1 MSSPVAL
8 PELSVIVPTLNE
20 QGTLP
25 ELLENLGQQR
35 GISFEVIVV
44 DGGSRDG
51 DSGLDPSVANAY
63 PLILVDSPAGRGTQL
78 NAGARR
84 ARGEW
89 LLFLHADSRFSDP
102 TALARGVRYLNSESE
117 HPAGSVIAG
126 RFALRFTATG
136 GQFPG
141 AYAFYESKARRNR
154 PGCVHGDQGFL
165 FRRHLF
171 SRLGPFNTD
180 LPFLEDERFAERVFQ
195 QGRWLLMPAEITT
208 SARRFVAEGLF
219 RRQWLNALIMNAL
232 AIGWFDFLQAAPG
245 LYRTQDQTGRID
257 LGVIARAG
265 RGLLRDRSWRER
277 WRICYDSAEF
287 ILDNAWQLLLALDV
301 RRGLRRDR
309 DYRGEKTPCLDRWE
323 RPLSR
328 LCRCLPGRFLLA
340 VGLGIGGCLLLVF
353 GSRPVRG

>member
-1 MSSPVAL
+1 MSSPVVH

-51 DSGLDPSVANAY
+51 TRDFASSAGNAY
-63 PLILVDSPAGRGTQL
+63 PLTLVDSPAGRGTQL
-78 NAGARR
+78 NAGARQ

-89 LLFLHADSRFSDP
+89 LLFLHADSRFSDS
-102 TALARGVRYLNSESE
+102 TALARGVRSLAAESE
-117 HPAGSVIAG
+117 HPAGTVIAG
-126 RFALRFTATG
+126 RYALRFTATG
-136 GQFPG
+136 GQLPG
-141 AYAFYESKARRNR
+141 TYAFYESKARWNR

-165 FRRHLF
+165 LQRQVF
-171 SRLGPFNTD
+171 SRLGPFDTD

-195 QGRWLLMPAEITT
+195 QGRWLLLPAEIAT

-219 RRQWLNALIMNAL
+219 RRQWLNALILNAL
-232 AIGWFDFLQAAPG
+232 AIGWFDFLRVAPG
-245 LYRTQDQTGRID
+245 LYRTQDQAGRID

-265 RGLLRDRSWRER
+265 RGLLRDRPWRER
-277 WRICYDSAEF
+277 WRLCYDSAGF

-301 RRGLRRDR
+301 RRGLRRDH

-323 RPLSR
+323 KPLSR
-328 LCRCLPGRFLLA
+328 LCRWLPGRFLLA
-340 VGLGIGGCLLLVF
+340 VGLGIGGGLLLVF

>member
-1 MSSPVAL
+1 MSSPVVH

-25 ELLENLGQQR
+25 DLLENLGQQR

-51 DSGLDPSVANAY
+51 TRALVASAANAY
-63 PLILVDSPAGRGTQL
+63 PLTLVDSPAGRGTQL

-89 LLFLHADSRFSDP
+89 LLFLHADSRFSDS
-102 TALARGVRYLNSESE
+102 TALVRGARSLAAESE
-117 HPAGSVIAG
+117 HPGGTVIAG
-126 RFALRFTATG
+126 RYAVRFTATG
-136 GQFPG
+136 GKHPG

-154 PGCVHGDQGFL
+154 PGCIHGDQGFL
-165 FRRHLF
+165 LQRHVF
-171 SRLGPFNTD
+171 FRLGPFDTD
-180 LPFLEDERFAERVFQ
+180 LPFLEDERFAERVFR
-195 QGRWLLMPAEITT
+195 QGRWLLLPAEIAT

-219 RRQWLNALIMNAL
+219 RRQWLNALILNAL
-232 AIGWFDFLQAAPG
+232 AIGWFDFLRAAPG
-245 LYRTQDQTGRID
+245 LYRTQDQVGRID
-257 LGVIARAG
+257 LGALVRVV
-265 RGLLRDRSWRER
+265 RRLMRDRGWRER
-277 WRICYDSAEF
+277 WRFCYDSAEF

-323 RPLSR
+323 RPLNR
-328 LCRCLPGRFLLA
+328 MLRRLPGRFVLA
-340 VGLGIGGCLLLVF
+340 AGLGFAGFLLLLF
-353 GSRPVRG
+353 GRRPARE